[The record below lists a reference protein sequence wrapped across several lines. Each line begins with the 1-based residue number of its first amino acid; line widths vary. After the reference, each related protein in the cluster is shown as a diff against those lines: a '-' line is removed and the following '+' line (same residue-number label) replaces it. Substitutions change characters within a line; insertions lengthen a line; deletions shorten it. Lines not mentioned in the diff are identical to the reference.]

1 MSFLFA
7 LSQADQVQ
15 KKAKRDALVAAL
27 QEQVLEKQAKKDA
40 AIAQQKRKE
49 EEELRKLEAKGL
61 DMWGR
66 PIRVKEDEPAPGNRS
81 QRGVGES
88 SARHL
93 VSASRWVAQHLAN
106 LGDLVHL
113 ASTLP

>member
-27 QEQVLEKQAKKDA
+27 QEQVLEKQAKKEA
-40 AIAQQKRKE
+40 EIAQQKRKE
-49 EEELRKLEAKGL
+49 EEELRQLEAKGL

-81 QRGVGES
+81 QRG
-88 SARHL
+88 
-93 VSASRWVAQHLAN
+93 LAKA
-106 LGDLVHL
+106 LQGTIEEPETQQPYCRLRSITTTIVL
-113 ASTLP
+113 T